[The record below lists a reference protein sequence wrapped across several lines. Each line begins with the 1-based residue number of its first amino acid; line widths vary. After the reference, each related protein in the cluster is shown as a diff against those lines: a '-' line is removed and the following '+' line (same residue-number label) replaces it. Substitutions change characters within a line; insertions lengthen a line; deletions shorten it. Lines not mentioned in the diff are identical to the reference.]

1 MPTKKNNTM
10 KYKLTLFLFLLR
22 IVLFAQEQLPIIKST
37 SNTVDIRDGLTF
49 KKGQWNIN
57 SDLKPDTYITT
68 SKNSKVTF
76 YTDLD
81 SISFNIK
88 PNKYYDFN
96 ILLNEIDT
104 AFTRIIYAPTYL
116 EILKGAK
123 KYNLNDSRKIPKFS
137 YQSKENENLK
147 NLNKKYNLDSIAGQ
161 GNEVSQI
168 INLLH
173 WVHYLIPHDGNSEN
187 PQIKNAMSLINEC
200 KILKRGLNCRGLAT
214 VLNESYLSLGFKSR
228 IITCIPKDSLKID
241 NDVHVINMVFAKSL
255 KKWLWI
261 DPTNNAYVMD
271 EKAELL
277 SIEEVREKLINDK
290 PLFINP
296 DANWN
301 RKESTNK
308 EWYLYNYM
316 AKNLYMLECP
326 VESEFDLE
334 TNIKDKEIKYIRL
347 IPLDYFEQLPD
358 SSEYLDKNLNVKFI
372 KYKTNHPALF
382 WKNPED

>member
-1 MPTKKNNTM
+1 
-10 KYKLTLFLFLLR
+10 
-22 IVLFAQEQLPIIKST
+22 
-37 SNTVDIRDGLTF
+37 
-49 KKGQWNIN
+49 
-57 SDLKPDTYITT
+57 
-68 SKNSKVTF
+68 
-76 YTDLD
+76 
-81 SISFNIK
+81 
-88 PNKYYDFN
+88 
-96 ILLNEIDT
+96 
-104 AFTRIIYAPTYL
+104 
-116 EILKGAK
+116 
-123 KYNLNDSRKIPKFS
+123 
-137 YQSKENENLK
+137 
-147 NLNKKYNLDSIAGQ
+147 
-161 GNEVSQI
+161 
-168 INLLH
+168 
-173 WVHYLIPHDGNSEN
+173 
-187 PQIKNAMSLINEC
+187 
-200 KILKRGLNCRGLAT
+200 
-214 VLNESYLSLGFKSR
+214 
-228 IITCIPKDSLKID
+228 
-241 NDVHVINMVFAKSL
+241 MVFAKSL

-271 EKAELL
+271 ENAELL

-372 KYKTNHPALF
+372 KYKTNNPALF

>member
-1 MPTKKNNTM
+1 M
-10 KYKLTLFLFLLR
+10 LR
-22 IVLFAQEQLPIIKST
+22 IVLFAQEKLPIIKST
-37 SNTVDIRDGLTF
+37 SYTVDIRDGLTF
-49 KKGQWNIN
+49 IEGQWKIN
-57 SDLKPDTYITT
+57 PDLKPDTYLTS

-104 AFTRIIYAPTYL
+104 AFTRIIYNPTYL

-123 KYNLNDSRKIPKFS
+123 KYNLNDSRKIPEFS

-147 NLNKKYNLDSIAGQ
+147 SLNKEYNLDSIAGQ

-173 WVHYLIPHDGNSEN
+173 WVHYLIPHDGNSDN
-187 PQIKNAMSLINEC
+187 PQMKNAMSLINEC

-271 EKAELL
+271 ENAELL

-326 VESEFDLE
+326 VKSEFDLE
-334 TNIKDKEIKYIRL
+334 TNKKDKDIRSIRL

-358 SSEYLDKNLNVKFI
+358 NSEYLDKNLNVRFI
-372 KYKTNHPALF
+372 KYKTNNPALF
-382 WKNPED
+382 WKTPED